1 MARLNTITED
11 GTIHVEDK
19 LLGSDKNGK
28 TFNYKI
34 ESLLNFFKIQNQMTD
49 AEIVTAI
56 NTELGGTT
64 WQLGGGSGGGGSMS
78 GADIVAAID
87 FELGSTVWQ
96 FDNDTQL
103 TNNEVVTA
111 INTVLGNTNWQIDT
125 NTQLSNTEVVTA
137 INTELGN
144 TNWQTDTDTNTQ
156 LTDTE
161 VVTAVNNQLGNT
173 DWQTDTDTQLT
184 NAQVVSAINTELG
197 STSWQTDTDTNTQ
210 LTNAEVVTAVNTEL
224 GNTGWQTDT
233 NTQLTDAEVV
243 TAINTQLGN
252 TDWQTDTDTQLTP
265 TEVIA
270 AIDGSIGTGWK
281 REDFATTAQGA
292 KADSAVQTSGGNY
305 SFANVISSTLVTL
318 TISAGSVNWNAD
330 GRNLHKIVLT
340 GNCTLENG
348 SNPISGTQYQFIV
361 EQDSTGGYTLAYG
374 SLFKFPGGIAPA
386 IPIAANSKSIITCLF
401 DGTHYLAVS
410 AENFS

>member
-1 MARLNTITED
+1 MTKISNIADDNI
-11 GTIHVEDK
+11 IDK
-19 LLGSDKNGK
+19 NDRLLGSDGAGT
-28 TFNYKI
+28 TFNYKV
-34 ESLLNFFKIQNQMTD
+34 EDLLAFFKNQNQMTD
-49 AEIVTAI
+49 AEIVAAI
-56 NTELGGTT
+56 NSELGGTT
-64 WQLGGGSGGGGSMS
+64 WQASGGAGGSMT
-78 GADIVAAID
+78 GADIVNAIN
-87 FELGSTVWQ
+87 FELGNPNWQ
-96 FDNDTQL
+96 TDTQL
-103 TNNEVVTA
+103 TDAEVVAA
-111 INTVLGNTNWQIDT
+111 INTVLGNTNWQ
-125 NTQLSNTEVVTA
+125 
-137 INTELGN
+137 
-144 TNWQTDTDTNTQ
+144 TDTDTQ
-156 LTDTE
+156 LTDTQ

-184 NAQVVSAINTELG
+184 DAQVVAAVNNQLGNTD
-197 STSWQTDTDTNTQ
+197 WQTDTDTNTQ
-210 LTNAEVVTAVNTEL
+210 LTDPEVVAAVNNQL
-224 GNTGWQTDT
+224 GNTDWQTDTDT

-243 TAINTQLGN
+243 TAVNTQLGN
-252 TDWQTDTDTQLTP
+252 TDWQTNTDTQLTP

-281 REDFATTAQGA
+281 REDFATTAQGT

-361 EQDSTGGYTLAYG
+361 EQDATGNHTLAYG
-374 SLFKFPGGIAPA
+374 SLFKFPGGTAPT
-386 IPIAANSKSIITCLF
+386 IPVAANSKSIITCLF

>member
-1 MARLNTITED
+1 MTKISNIADDNI
-11 GTIHVEDK
+11 IDK
-19 LLGSDKNGK
+19 NDRLLGSDGAGT

-34 ESLLNFFKIQNQMTD
+34 EDLLAFFKNQNQMTD
-49 AEIVTAI
+49 AEIVDAI
-56 NTELGGTT
+56 NSELGGTT
-64 WQLGGGSGGGGSMS
+64 WQASGGAGGSMT
-78 GADIVAAID
+78 GTDIVNAIN
-87 FELGSTVWQ
+87 FELGNPDWQ
-96 FDNDTQL
+96 TDTQL
-103 TNNEVVTA
+103 TDAEVVSA
-111 INTVLGNTNWQIDT
+111 INTVLGNINWQTDT
-125 NTQLSNTEVVTA
+125 NTQLSNAEVVTA

-156 LTDTE
+156 LTDAE
-161 VVTAVNNQLGNT
+161 VVTAVNNQ
-173 DWQTDTDTQLT
+173 
-184 NAQVVSAINTELG
+184 I
-197 STSWQTDTDTNTQ
+197 
-210 LTNAEVVTAVNTEL
+210 
-224 GNTGWQTDT
+224 
-233 NTQLTDAEVV
+233 
-243 TAINTQLGN
+243 GN

-265 TEVIA
+265 AEVIA
-270 AIDGSIGTGWK
+270 SIDGSIGTGWK

-340 GNCTLENG
+340 TNCTLENG

-361 EQDSTGGYTLAYG
+361 EQDATGNHTLAYG
-374 SLFKFPGGIAPA
+374 SLFKFPGGTAPT
-386 IPIAANSKSIITCLF
+386 IPVAANSKSIITCLF

>member
-1 MARLNTITED
+1 MAQIRNIPNDDTVEL
-11 GTIHVEDK
+11 EDK
-19 LLGSDKNGK
+19 LLGSSSQGK
-28 TFNYKI
+28 TRNYNI
-34 ESLLNFFKIQNQMTD
+34 ELLLDYFKENIGSMTN
-49 AEIVTAI
+49 AEIVAAI

-64 WQLGGGSGGGGSMS
+64 WQSSGGPGGSLT
-78 GADIVAAID
+78 GAEIVAAID
-87 FELGSTVWQ
+87 FELGNPDWQ
-96 FDNDTQL
+96 TDTQL
-103 TNNEVVTA
+103 TNAEVVAA
-111 INTVLGNTNWQIDT
+111 INTVLGNTNWQ
-125 NTQLSNTEVVTA
+125 
-137 INTELGN
+137 
-144 TNWQTDTDTNTQ
+144 TDTNTQ
-156 LTDTE
+156 LTDAQ
-161 VVTAVNNQLGNT
+161 VVTAVNNQIGNT

-197 STSWQTDTDTNTQ
+197 NTSWQTDTDTN
-210 LTNAEVVTAVNTEL
+210 
-224 GNTGWQTDT
+224 
-233 NTQLTDAEVV
+233 
-243 TAINTQLGN
+243 
-252 TDWQTDTDTQLTP
+252 TQLTP

-281 REDFATTAQGA
+281 REDFATTAQGT
-292 KADSAVQTSGGNY
+292 KADSAVQTSGSNY

-361 EQDSTGGYTLAYG
+361 EQDATGGYTLSYG
-374 SLFKFPGGIAPA
+374 NLFRFPGGTAPT
-386 IPIAANSKSIITCLF
+386 IPVAANSKSIITCLF